1 MMNNLTPS
9 AFNWLINERSLW
21 PPRGRPEAPFG
32 PTAIEIMRSC
42 ALRIYFECSKG
53 YERRTAYPARVGIAF
68 HRTMQSLAERP
79 IGSSDPGSLVEE
91 AARRFREELAL
102 QEMQK
107 SARPREQMLA
117 QNEER
122 VQRALEAVT
131 VEALRLAEYP
141 LGEPFVSE
149 RKQQHTDIPIKT
161 APSMNTNVSGEFV
174 VVEIPVYSQDGLLM
188 GRIDYAE
195 RLPDGGV
202 RLIDYKSALRADLPE
217 RYERQLQLYAL
228 LWHETFGEWP
238 TEALVVYPF
247 TGATHK
253 VAVDPAICQQV
264 GSEARQVAQKLQE
277 GLSAEGLASPG
288 TVCRVCE
295 FRPWCRP
302 FWRWQADHA
311 SHSQALEDAAYG
323 FEGTI
328 LGLELKEYHWK
339 VTVGWRDAEV
349 RIVAPQER
357 FPQLKNARIGMRVRA
372 LDMRLHGQ
380 RYRPQATV
388 SESSEIFLV
397 E

>member
-1 MMNNLTPS
+1 MMNNLTPT
-9 AFNWLINERSLW
+9 AFNWLINESSLW
-21 PPRGRPEAPFG
+21 PPRGRPAAPFG
-32 PTAIEIMRSC
+32 PTAIEIMHSC

-53 YERRTAYPARVGIAF
+53 YERRTAYAARVGIAF

-79 IGSSDPGSLVEE
+79 LGSSDPGSVVEE

-117 QNEER
+117 RNEER

-141 LGEPFVSE
+141 LGKSFVSE
-149 RKQQHTDIPIKT
+149 HKQQHTDMPIKT
-161 APSMNTNVSGEFV
+161 ATSMNTNVSGEFV
-174 VVEIPVYSQDGLLM
+174 VVEIPVHSQDGLLM

-195 RLPDGGV
+195 RLPNGGV

-238 TEALVVYPF
+238 AEALVVYPF

-253 VAVDPAICQQV
+253 VAVDPEICRQV
-264 GSEARQVAQKLQE
+264 GFEARQVAQKLQE
-277 GLSAEGLASPG
+277 GLSAELLASPG

-302 FWRWQADHA
+302 FWKWQAGHA
-311 SHSQALEDAAYG
+311 SHSQALEDAVYG

-380 RYRPQATV
+380 RYRPQAIV
-388 SESSEIFLV
+388 SESSEIFLI